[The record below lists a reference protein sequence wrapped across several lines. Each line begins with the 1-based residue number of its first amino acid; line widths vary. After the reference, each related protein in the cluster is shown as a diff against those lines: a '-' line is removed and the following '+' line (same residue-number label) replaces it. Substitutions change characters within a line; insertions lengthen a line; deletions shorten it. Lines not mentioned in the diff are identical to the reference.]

1 MNMPADQQGNKENLK
16 KIQDKIHTGATMTHK
31 TTKNFPG
38 LVLVI
43 IMLVAGFLAI
53 SDNAWAQ
60 DELDKPLTDQP
71 VTEEPGEM
79 EQPGSLFETTS
90 GRQTLMRGGDLM
102 PFMLPIIF
110 IFVVMGIAAFSLIWR
125 ALFPRRAEWTREIAQ
140 RMPVGS
146 LFFGLGA
153 FIVTFILIAIFS
165 NAGEGA
171 EILAVLI
178 LAAFLLL
185 LGTFKITAMV
195 GWAGDVLD
203 PASTGIKHALYGAS
217 ALMLL
222 LVIPF
227 LGWLVLFGLACIGV
241 GAALMSY
248 IPARRVTEAN
258 SVGGAIQNES
268 TRSDPIEK

>member
-1 MNMPADQQGNKENLK
+1 
-16 KIQDKIHTGATMTHK
+16 MTHK
-31 TTKNFPG
+31 TIKIFPG
-38 LVLVI
+38 LILVI
-43 IMLVAGFLAI
+43 IMLVVGFLAI
-53 SDNAWAQ
+53 SDQAWAQ
-60 DELDKPLTDQP
+60 DELDKPLTGQP
-71 VTEEPGEM
+71 VTDAPQGLETIQDEEGNEI
-79 EQPGSLFETTS
+79 TIIDRTS
-90 GRQTLMRGGDLM
+90 GRQTLMRGDDLM

-125 ALFPRRAEWTREIAQ
+125 ALFPRRAEWTREIAE

-178 LAAFLLL
+178 LAVFLMM

-195 GWAGDVLD
+195 GWVGDMID
-203 PASTGIKHALYGAS
+203 PASTGLKHALYGAS

-222 LVIPF
+222 LVIPI
-227 LGWLVLFGLACIGV
+227 LGWLVLFGLSCIGV

-248 IPARRVTEAN
+248 IPARRVTDQP
-258 SVGGAIQNES
+258 SRPTDVGDDNKPLDG
-268 TRSDPIEK
+268 